1 MFATYT
7 PALKWYETFN
17 TNNPVDNSAY
27 LANARS
33 LYTAVARSHVGN
45 SLCS

>member
-17 TNNPVDNSAY
+17 TNNAVDKSAY
-27 LANARS
+27 LANAHS
-33 LYTAVARSHVGN
+33 LYTAVARAHVCN
-45 SLCS
+45 SLFS